1 MIQLASMLKNHMKK
15 LKQQKVMHSQWMR
28 MITHLKTTMM
38 KSWMPPL
45 SVALAKLWTSKCLI
59 IHKDTPIYQVCEN
72 DEQINK
78 NCNYEN
84 LEPTSNSFEDIEEQ
98 MNQPIPIEPPDLND
112 SLGENTQCRSCG
124 GPMGYFFLVIVFVYI
139 FMGLVLQAY
148 VFFL

>member
-1 MIQLASMLKNHMKK
+1 
-15 LKQQKVMHSQWMR
+15 
-28 MITHLKTTMM
+28 
-38 KSWMPPL
+38 MPPL

-112 SLGENTQCRSCG
+112 GKDGSDMGRLEVFMLWKFIFFSSLSLYT
-124 GPMGYFFLVIVFVYI
+124 FLWD
-139 FMGLVLQAY
+139 
-148 VFFL
+148 